1 MAING
6 EIRQLYADREKTKP
20 IYPRVSSNAVFL
32 GNGNSLEALE
42 ASVENHSSNIQSAQ
56 SDIDNLKYVPVWLT
70 ASGWSG
76 SAPYTQTV
84 SVAGMTADWAPGGAL
99 CKPVV
104 NGDGSLN
111 VAESM
116 AVLEQMSYV
125 KFLETGNGTV
135 KAYCPYVKP
144 TRNIQ
149 LRLPGT
155 VEKG

>member
-1 MAING
+1 M
-6 EIRQLYADREKTKP
+6 RQ
-20 IYPRVSSNAVFL
+20 VAVL
-32 GNGNSLEALE
+32 QTDVG
-42 ASVENHSSNIQSAQ
+42 
-56 SDIDNLKYVPVWLT
+56 NLKCVTVNLP

-144 TRNIQ
+144 TRDIQ
-149 LRLPGT
+149 MRLPGT

>member
-1 MAING
+1 
-6 EIRQLYADREKTKP
+6 
-20 IYPRVSSNAVFL
+20 
-32 GNGNSLEALE
+32 
-42 ASVENHSSNIQSAQ
+42 
-56 SDIDNLKYVPVWLT
+56 
-70 ASGWSG
+70 
-76 SAPYTQTV
+76 
-84 SVAGMTADWAPGGAL
+84 MTADWAPGAAL